1 MTETPVT
8 RANILPPDP
17 KLDLTITRVLDA
29 APELIWRAWTVPEHF
44 KSWFCPR
51 PWYVSECDIDLR
63 PAGLFGMVMCGP
75 NGERINIVDTY
86 LDVVP
91 NERLVWT
98 STMGPGFRP
107 NPPKTEDP
115 ADDFPFTAIITLA
128 PSGKGTKYTATMAHG
143 DEDSAR
149 KHESLGFY
157 GQWEKMT
164 DQLIESLR

>member
-1 MTETPVT
+1 MI

-17 KLDLTITRVLDA
+17 KLDLTFTRVVDE
-29 APELIWRAWTVPEHF
+29 APELVWRAWTVPEHF
-44 KSWFCPR
+44 MRWFCPR

-63 PAGLFGMVMCGP
+63 PGGLFGMVMRGP
-75 NGERINIVDTY
+75 NGERFNIVDTY

-107 NPPKTEDP
+107 NPAKTEDP
-115 ADDFPFTAIITLA
+115 ADDFPFTAVITLE
-128 PSGKGTKYTATMAHG
+128 PSGKGTKYTATMIHG
-143 DEDSAR
+143 DESSAR

-157 GQWEKMT
+157 DAWGKMV
-164 DQLIESLR
+164 DQLVESLR